1 MLQDKYVQK
10 QHFRQAQV
18 PVGDFLEVSNAQQAE
33 HAGREFGYP
42 LMLKSRRFAYDGKGN
57 AVVQS
62 AEGLENAVQ
71 QLGGY
76 KHGLY
81 AEKWAVFVKVCV
93 CLDPVC
99 LLCACILLYV
109 CLSVCV
115 PCHMTAVVACTAC
128 KRQKPGVHH
137 VAYHCGAVPGTYGD
151 YPMAS
156 AVSEHHAVAARTK
169 LAKLVSL

>member
-1 MLQDKYVQK
+1 M
-10 QHFRQAQV
+10 

-62 AEGLENAVQ
+62 PEGLENAVQ

-81 AEKWAVFVKVCV
+81 AEKWAVFVKVRPGLSV
-93 CLDPVC
+93 CLYLYVSIC
-99 LLCACILLYV
+99 LICQGLSV
-109 CLSVCV
+109 CLSGSVCLSCL
-115 PCHMTAVVACTAC
+115 PRSA
-128 KRQKPGVHH
+128 RL
-137 VAYHCGAVPGTYGD
+137 
-151 YPMAS
+151 
-156 AVSEHHAVAARTK
+156 AVSQSNIMHG
-169 LAKLVSL
+169 

>member
-1 MLQDKYVQK
+1 MATLCYAMLQDKFVQK

-33 HAGREFGYP
+33 HAGKEFGYP

-62 AEGLENAVQ
+62 SEGLENAVQ

-81 AEKWAVFVKVCV
+81 AEKWAVFVKVCLSSA
-93 CLDPVC
+93 CLP
-99 LLCACILLYV
+99 LN
-109 CLSVCV
+109 
-115 PCHMTAVVACTAC
+115 
-128 KRQKPGVHH
+128 
-137 VAYHCGAVPGTYGD
+137 
-151 YPMAS
+151 
-156 AVSEHHAVAARTK
+156 
-169 LAKLVSL
+169 VSLYISVSCFGSFCSPHCLQAKPAMPPCIISRYLKCPLHLL